1 MDNIYNHRFIIFGT
15 YAANTLG
22 QIRSLGQIGISP
34 IAVLVH
40 KNTFRIDKSKYLS
53 KVYNVSNIYEGLN
66 LIIREYGNET
76 VKPFLYTDRDD
87 IMGLL
92 DSRYNELK
100 DKFYFWNAGDE
111 NQLNIYLNKKEQLR
125 LAEECG
131 FKIPKTEVVKVGD
144 LPKTLSYP
152 IFTKSIDSLNPWWK
166 GFAHICKNEKELK
179 DAYSKFKDI
188 PEIMLQEYIE
198 KENEIPYEGISIK
211 GGEEVKM
218 LVKSINY
225 RFTEDSFGIFRH
237 LVPFNDNVLEKKIQK
252 FIQTIKYS
260 GVFEIEF
267 IIDKQGNAFFLESNF
282 RITQYNYAYTMFGV
296 NFPYIY
302 AKSILSNTLA
312 LEDILYS
319 NKKPFNVMSEFEDF
333 KFSVL
338 QKKITLL
345 DWIKDFLESD
355 CHAFYNKHDM
365 APFYYTLWAKLVE
378 YVKKI

>member
-1 MDNIYNHRFIIFGT
+1 MANITDHKFIIFGT

-22 QIRSLGQIGISP
+22 QIRSLGEKGIKSIG
-34 IAVLVH
+34 VLIY
-40 KNTFRIDKSKYLS
+40 KNSYRIDKSKYLA
-53 KVYNVSNIYEGLN
+53 KVYNVRDIYEGLN
-66 LIIREYGNET
+66 LIIKEYGEET
-76 VKPFLYTDRDD
+76 LKPFLYTDRDD

-92 DSRYNELK
+92 NSRFNELK
-100 DKFYFWNAGDE
+100 DKFIFWNAGDKGR
-111 NQLNIYLNKKEQLR
+111 LNIYLNKKEQLR

-166 GFAHICKNEKELK
+166 GFAHICKNEEELK
-179 DAYSKFKDI
+179 DVYSKFKDI
-188 PEIMLQEYIE
+188 SEIMLQEYIE

-225 RFTEDSFGIFRH
+225 RFTKDSFGIFRH
-237 LVPFNDNVLEKKIQK
+237 LEPFNDNDLEKKIQK
-252 FIQTIKYS
+252 FIQTINYS

-267 IIDKQGNAFFLESNF
+267 IIDKKGNPFFLETNF
-282 RITQYNYAYTMFGV
+282 RITQYNSAYTMFGV

-312 LEDILYS
+312 LEDIQYS
-319 NKKPFNVMSEFEDF
+319 NKRPFNVMSEFEDF
-333 KFSVL
+333 RISCLHGKLSFAQWL
-338 QKKITLL
+338 
-345 DWIKDFLESD
+345 KDVRETD
-355 CHAFYNKHDM
+355 CFQYYDRNDP
-365 APFYYTLWAKLVE
+365 APFYYTLFAKL
-378 YVKKI
+378 KLLFR